1 MPACLVVI
9 FEKATSVNLSV
20 IPADLDNPDHATSL
34 LTLLDHYARDP
45 MGGGA
50 GLSAHA
56 KATLIERLRQIPHF
70 YGALAFVDG
79 HAVGLIHCFFG
90 FSTFVAEPLLNI
102 HDIVV
107 HADHRGRGVGQ
118 ALLAHAEAV
127 AKETGCCKLTLE
139 VLSNNLAAL
148 KTYQG
153 AGFAPYVLDPKVGSA
168 LFLQKKL

>member
-1 MPACLVVI
+1 MPACVSVI
-9 FEKATSVNLSV
+9 FEKATRVNLSV
-20 IPADLDNPDHATSL
+20 IPADLDNPGHAASL
-34 LTLLDHYARDP
+34 LALLDHYARDP

-50 GLSAHA
+50 GLSDHA
-56 KATLIERLRQIPHF
+56 KSTLIERLREIPHF

-79 HAVGLIHCFFG
+79 HAVGLIHCFFA
-90 FSTFVAEPLLNI
+90 FSTFAAEPLLNI

-107 HADHRGRGVGQ
+107 LDEQRGKGVGK

-127 AKETGCCKLTLE
+127 AQETGCCKLTLE

-148 KTYQG
+148 KVYQR
-153 AGFAPYVLDPKVGSA
+153 AGFAPYVLDPKAGSA

>member
-1 MPACLVVI
+1 MPACFAVI
-9 FEKATSVNLSV
+9 FENPASVNLSV
-20 IPADLDNPDHATSL
+20 IPPDLDNPDHATSL
-34 LTLLDHYARDP
+34 LALLDHYAGDP

-50 GLSAHA
+50 GLSEHA
-56 KATLIERLRQIPHF
+56 KATLIERLREIPHF

-90 FSTFVAEPLLNI
+90 FSTFAAEPLLNI

-107 HADHRGRGVGQ
+107 HADYRGRGVGQ

-148 KTYQG
+148 KTYQS
-153 AGFAPYVLDPKVGSA
+153 AGFAPYVLDPKAGSA
-168 LFLQKKL
+168 LFLQKKI

>member
-1 MPACLVVI
+1 M
-9 FEKATSVNLSV
+9 NLSV

-34 LTLLDHYARDP
+34 LALLDHYARDP

-50 GLSAHA
+50 GLSEHT
-56 KATLIERLRQIPHF
+56 KETLIERLREIPHF

-90 FSTFVAEPLLNI
+90 FSTFAAEPLLNT

-107 HADHRGRGVGQ
+107 HADYRNRGVGQ

-148 KTYQG
+148 KTYQR
-153 AGFAPYVLDPKVGSA
+153 AGFAPYVLGPKAGSA

>member
-1 MPACLVVI
+1 MPACLAVI

-20 IPADLDNPDHATSL
+20 IPADLDNPDHVTSL

-45 MGGGA
+45 MGAGA
-50 GLSAHA
+50 GLSEHA
-56 KATLIERLRQIPHF
+56 KVTLIERLREIPHF

-90 FSTFVAEPLLNI
+90 FSTFAAEPLLNI

-107 HADHRGRGVGQ
+107 HADHRGSGVGQ
-118 ALLAHAEAV
+118 ALLAHTEAV

-148 KTYQG
+148 KTYQR
-153 AGFAPYVLDPKVGSA
+153 AGYAPYVLDPKVGSA